1 MFPDTCLTFLVNR
14 VCEGSRG
21 SLEAAPTM
29 TTTTTTTTRVL
40 VALTWWKRNENA
52 RKLRK
57 ADINDVL
64 RENAPLTDRLCKKRV

>member
-1 MFPDTCLTFLVNR
+1 MFLDTCLTFLVNR
-14 VCEGSRG
+14 VHGGSRG
-21 SLEAAPTM
+21 SLEAVP
-29 TTTTTTTTRVL
+29 TTTTTTRVL

-52 RKLRK
+52 RQLRN